1 MEKFCIIANKEKD
14 ENLFVTQKVQAC
26 LAGYGKQVSVLID
39 DFSEETGKQIS
50 KIEADCA
57 VVLGGDGTLIRA
69 ANRLLGTGIPI
80 FGINLGTLGFL
91 TETGIAGMEQALG
104 QLVNGEYDMETRMML
119 QVNAGEDFTDTAL
132 NDVVITRSGFSR
144 LISVRVYVNEKLV
157 DTYRGDG
164 VIIAT
169 PTGSTGYNLSAGGPV
184 VLPNAS
190 LIVITPICPHSL
202 NARSII
208 VSDKDSLRL
217 VIEKEKKTQEEE
229 AIVTVDGRNAK
240 ELRAADWI
248 TIEKSAGVTRL
259 VKLKDRT
266 FFEILREKFRNGGG

>member
-1 MEKFCIIANKEKD
+1 MEKFCILANKEKD
-14 ENLFVTQKVQAC
+14 ENLLVTQKVQAC
-26 LAGYGKQVSVLID
+26 LSGYGKQVSVLVD

-50 KIEADCA
+50 KIEADC
-57 VVLGGDGTLIRA
+57 VLVLGGDGTLIRA
-69 ANRLLGTGIPI
+69 ANRLLGTGIPL

-91 TETGIAGMEQALG
+91 TETGIAGMEQALE
-104 QLVNGEYDMETRMML
+104 QLVNGQYDMETRMML
-119 QVNAGEDFTDTAL
+119 QVNAGEDFADTAL

-164 VIIAT
+164 VIVAT

-248 TIEKSAGVTRL
+248 TIEKSVGVTYL
-259 VKLKDRT
+259 VKLRDRT

>member
-1 MEKFCIIANKEKD
+1 M
-14 ENLFVTQKVQAC
+14 VTQRVQAW
-26 LAGYGKQVSVLID
+26 LSGYGKQVSVFVD
-39 DFSEETGKQIS
+39 DFSEKAGEQIAS
-50 KIEADCA
+50 IKADC
-57 VVLGGDGTLIRA
+57 VIVLGGDGTLIRA
-69 ANRLLGTGIPI
+69 ANKLLGTGIPI

-91 TETGIAGMEQALG
+91 TETGLAGMERALDQLILG
-104 QLVNGEYDMETRMML
+104 QYEIEERMML
-119 QVNAGEDFTDTAL
+119 HVNAGADFADTAL
-132 NDVVITRSGFSR
+132 NDIVITRSGFSR
-144 LISVRVYVNEKLV
+144 LISVRVYVNEELMEV
-157 DTYRGDG
+157 YRGDG

-240 ELRAADWI
+240 ELKAADWI
-248 TIEKSAGVTRL
+248 TIEKSAEVAHL
-259 VKLKDRT
+259 VKLKNRT

>member
-1 MEKFCIIANKEKD
+1 MEKFCILANKEKD
-14 ENLFVTQKVQAC
+14 ENLLVTQKVQAC
-26 LAGYGKQVSVLID
+26 LAGYGKQVSVLVD
-39 DFSEETGKQIS
+39 DFSEETGKYIS
-50 KIEADCA
+50 KIKADC
-57 VVLGGDGTLIRA
+57 VLVLGGDGTLIRA

-91 TETGIAGMEQALG
+91 TETGITGMEQALA
-104 QLVNGEYDMETRMML
+104 QLVNGEYDIETRMML
-119 QVNAGEDFTDTAL
+119 QVHAKDDFEDTAL

-164 VIIAT
+164 VIVAT

-202 NARSII
+202 NARSMI

-248 TIEKSAGVTRL
+248 TIEKSAGVTHL

>member
-1 MEKFCIIANKEKD
+1 MEKFCILANKEKD
-14 ENLFVTQKVQAC
+14 ENLLVTQKVQAC
-26 LAGYGKQVSVLID
+26 LSGYGKQVSVLVD
-39 DFSEETGKQIS
+39 DFSEETGKCIS
-50 KIEADCA
+50 KIEADC
-57 VVLGGDGTLIRA
+57 VLVLGGDGTLIRA

-104 QLVNGEYDMETRMML
+104 QLINGEYDMETRMML
-119 QVNAGEDFTDTAL
+119 QVNAGEDFADTAL

-164 VIIAT
+164 VIVAT

-248 TIEKSAGVTRL
+248 TIEKSAGVTHL

>member
-1 MEKFCIIANKEKD
+1 MEKFCILANKEKD
-14 ENLFVTQKVQAC
+14 ENLLVTQKVQAC
-26 LAGYGKQVSVLID
+26 LSGYGKQVSVLVD
-39 DFSEETGKQIS
+39 DFSEETGKCIS
-50 KIEADCA
+50 EIEADC
-57 VVLGGDGTLIRA
+57 VLVLGGDGTLIRA

-91 TETGIAGMEQALG
+91 TETGIAGMEQALK
-104 QLVNGEYDMETRMML
+104 QLVNGAYDIETRMML
-119 QVNAGEDFTDTAL
+119 QVNAGIDFEDTAL

-164 VIIAT
+164 VIVAT

-217 VIEKEKKTQEEE
+217 LIEKEKKTQEEE

-248 TIEKSAGVTRL
+248 TIEKSAGVTHL

>member
-1 MEKFCIIANKEKD
+1 MEKFCILANKEKD
-14 ENLFVTQKVQAC
+14 ENLLVTQKVQAC
-26 LAGYGKQVSVLID
+26 LSGYGKQVSVLVD
-39 DFSEETGKQIS
+39 DFSEETGKCIS
-50 KIEADCA
+50 EIEADC
-57 VVLGGDGTLIRA
+57 VLVLGGDGTLIRA

-91 TETGIAGMEQALG
+91 TETGITGMEQALQ
-104 QLVNGEYDMETRMML
+104 QLVSGEYDIETRMML
-119 QVNAGEDFTDTAL
+119 QVNAGEDFEDTAL
-132 NDVVITRSGFSR
+132 NDIVITRSGFSR

-164 VIIAT
+164 VIVAT

-248 TIEKSAGVTRL
+248 TIEKSAGVTHL

>member
-1 MEKFCIIANKEKD
+1 MERFCILANKEKD
-14 ENLFVTQKVQAC
+14 ENLLVTQKVQAW
-26 LAGYGKQVSVLID
+26 LSGYGKQVSVLVD
-39 DFSEETGKQIS
+39 DFSEETGRKIS
-50 KIEADCA
+50 QVKADCA
-57 VVLGGDGTLIRA
+57 IVLGGDGTLIRA
-69 ANRLLGTGIPI
+69 ANRLLDTGIPI

-91 TETGIAGMEQALG
+91 TETGIAGMEHALK
-104 QLVNGEYDMETRMML
+104 QLIQGDYEVESRMML
-119 QVNAGEDFTDTAL
+119 QVNAGDDFTDTAL
-132 NDVVITRSGFSR
+132 NDIVITRSGFSR
-144 LISVRVYVNEKLV
+144 LISVRVYVNEELV
-157 DTYRGDG
+157 NTYRGDG

-248 TIEKSAGVTRL
+248 TIEKSTGVTHL

-266 FFEILREKFRNGGG
+266 FFEILREKFRNCGG

>member
-1 MEKFCIIANKEKD
+1 MEKFCILANKEKD
-14 ENLFVTQKVQAC
+14 ENLLVTQKVQAC
-26 LAGYGKQVSVLID
+26 LSGYGKQVSVLVD
-39 DFSEETGKQIS
+39 DFSEEKGKCIS
-50 KIEADCA
+50 EIEADC
-57 VVLGGDGTLIRA
+57 VLVLGGDGTLIRA

-91 TETGIAGMEQALG
+91 TETGIAGMEQALQ
-104 QLVNGEYDMETRMML
+104 QLVNGEYDIETRMML
-119 QVNAGEDFTDTAL
+119 QVNAGEDFEDTAL
-132 NDVVITRSGFSR
+132 NDIVITRSGFSR

-164 VIIAT
+164 VIVAT

-248 TIEKSAGVTRL
+248 TIEKSAGVTYL

>member
-1 MEKFCIIANKEKD
+1 MYDIE
-14 ENLFVTQKVQAC
+14 TQEE
-26 LAGYGKQVSVLID
+26 LAELLTK
-39 DFSEETGKQIS
+39 
-50 KIEADCA
+50 A

-248 TIEKSAGVTRL
+248 TIEKSAGVTHL

>member
-1 MEKFCIIANKEKD
+1 MERFCILANKEKD
-14 ENLFVTQKVQAC
+14 ENLLVTQKVQAC
-26 LAGYGKQVSVLID
+26 LSGYGKQVSVLVD
-39 DFSEETGKQIS
+39 DFSEEIGKCIS
-50 KIEADCA
+50 EIEADC
-57 VVLGGDGTLIRA
+57 VLVLGGDGTLIRA
-69 ANRLLGTGIPI
+69 ANRLLGSSIPI

-91 TETGIAGMEQALG
+91 TETGIAGMEQALE
-104 QLVNGEYDMETRMML
+104 QLVNGEYEIETRMML
-119 QVNAGEDFTDTAL
+119 QVNAGEDFEDTAL

-248 TIEKSAGVTRL
+248 TIEKSAGVTHL

>member
-1 MEKFCIIANKEKD
+1 MEKFCILTNKEKD
-14 ENLFVTQKVQAC
+14 ENLLVTQKVQAC
-26 LAGYGKQVSVLID
+26 LSGYGKQAFVLVD
-39 DFSEETGKQIS
+39 DFSEKTGKRIS
-50 KIEADCA
+50 EIEADC
-57 VVLGGDGTLIRA
+57 VLVLGGDGTLIRA
-69 ANRLLGTGIPI
+69 ANRLLDTGIPL

-91 TETGIAGMEQALG
+91 TETGIAGMEQALEL
-104 QLVNGEYDMETRMML
+104 LVNGEYDMETRMML
-119 QVNAGEDFTDTAL
+119 QVNAGEDFEDTAL

-164 VIIAT
+164 VIVAT

-248 TIEKSAGVTRL
+248 TIEKSAGVTYL

>member
-1 MEKFCIIANKEKD
+1 MEKFCILANKEKD
-14 ENLFVTQKVQAC
+14 ENLLVTQKVQAC
-26 LAGYGKQVSVLID
+26 LSGYGKQVSVLVD
-39 DFSEETGKQIS
+39 DFSEETGKCIS
-50 KIEADCA
+50 EIEADC
-57 VVLGGDGTLIRA
+57 VLVLGGDGTLIRA
-69 ANRLLGTGIPI
+69 ANRLLGTSIPI

-91 TETGIAGMEQALG
+91 TETGIAGMEQALE
-104 QLVNGEYDMETRMML
+104 QLVNGEYDIETRMML
-119 QVNAGEDFTDTAL
+119 QVNAGEDFEDTAL

-248 TIEKSAGVTRL
+248 AIEKSAGVTHL